1 MLLLCYR
8 SKALQDIYSC
18 QRLCQGLQALDVF
31 ASFLANPHENLVFQI
46 SRFFT
51 RLQHLSL
58 NPGQLLRSETL
69 RIFQGR
75 LAEEMTR
82 HMSQLGIGHMEIVT
96 IFFVVINLQIAD
108 AAVSTFFDFQIPNPS
123 GPIPQ
128 HKPILI
134 QGLIKTGP
142 NNIALGDDMGCI
154 RRNS

>member
-1 MLLLCYR
+1 MQLFCHR

-18 QRLCQGLQALDVF
+18 QRLCQGLQSLDVF

-75 LAEEMTR
+75 LAKEMTR
-82 HMSQLGIGHMEIVT
+82 HMSQLRIGHMEIVT
-96 IFFVVINLQIAD
+96 IFFIVINL
-108 AAVSTFFDFQIPNPS
+108 
-123 GPIPQ
+123 
-128 HKPILI
+128 
-134 QGLIKTGP
+134 
-142 NNIALGDDMGCI
+142 
-154 RRNS
+154 